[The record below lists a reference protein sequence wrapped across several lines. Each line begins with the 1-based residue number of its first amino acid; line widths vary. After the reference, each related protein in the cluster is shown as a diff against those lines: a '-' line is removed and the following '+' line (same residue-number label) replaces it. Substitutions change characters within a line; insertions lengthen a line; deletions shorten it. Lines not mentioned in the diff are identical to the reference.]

1 MSWTYFASTCSLTRF
16 LKVFWN
22 NRFESDVEDIGAVL
36 FSFQALWDQTT
47 LSTFRGPAPNW
58 CGYKYPDRFWISTK
72 YQIHQMIGFPE
83 SARYHVGRAHHC
95 IRLYHMC
102 TYYTYIYIHINS
114 MMYIYILW
122 LQMHTLSTHTFLP
135 THDRNVRKGS
145 AACFRYVWPIK
156 IPGLPLM
163 SSWSEHRRETNRP
176 FQLDAGGAR
185 CAAWTRRSE
194 SLEE

>member
-1 MSWTYFASTCSLTRF
+1 MSWIYFASTCLLARF
-16 LKVFWN
+16 LKVFLSNGWKVML
-22 NRFESDVEDIGAVL
+22 RILVQ
-36 FSFQALWDQTT
+36 FSFPFKHSEIRPPFLHSGALLPIDVDTNTPIAFGYLPSIRYIRW
-47 LSTFRGPAPNW
+47 LVFRNQPDIMWAGPIIAYD
-58 CGYKYPDRFWISTK
+58 CITCVRI
-72 YQIHQMIGFPE
+72 IHI
-83 SARYHVGRAHHC
+83 YIVW
-95 IRLYHMC
+95 C
-102 TYYTYIYIHINS
+102 TYTYDDCTCIHCLHIHS
-114 MMYIYILW
+114 CQHMTEM
-122 LQMHTLSTHTFLP
+122 SG
-135 THDRNVRKGS
+135 NVRKGS

>member
-1 MSWTYFASTCSLTRF
+1 MLRILAQ
-16 LKVFWN
+16 
-22 NRFESDVEDIGAVL
+22 
-36 FSFQALWDQTT
+36 FSFPFKHSEIRPPFLHSGALLPIDVDTNT
-47 LSTFRGPAPNW
+47 PIAFGYLLSIRYIRWLVFRNQPDIMWAGPIIAYD
-58 CGYKYPDRFWISTK
+58 CITCVRI
-72 YQIHQMIGFPE
+72 IH
-83 SARYHVGRAHHC
+83 
-95 IRLYHMC
+95 
-102 TYYTYIYIHINS
+102 IYIHINS